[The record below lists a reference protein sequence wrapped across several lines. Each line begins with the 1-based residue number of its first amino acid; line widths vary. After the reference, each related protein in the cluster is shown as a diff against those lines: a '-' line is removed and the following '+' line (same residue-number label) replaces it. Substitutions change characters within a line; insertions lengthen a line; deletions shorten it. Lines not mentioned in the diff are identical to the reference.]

1 MKPIQFPLEE
11 PIMVFAT
18 ILILVLVIPVLLRK
32 TPIPSIVGLI
42 LAGIVVGPSA
52 FNIISKN
59 EIVTLFSTVGL
70 LYIMFLAGLEIEFK
84 ELKSNRFQT
93 ITFGILNFLIPF
105 TAGYFAGVHW
115 LNLEFIPALLIGLML
130 ASNTLIA
137 FPLVG
142 KLNIGKTRAVN
153 TAVSGTVIADTIVLI
168 ILAFITASLSR
179 SNGKGNLW
187 AIGGAFSL
195 FTLFILFM
203 LPRISKWFFKT
214 LANDGNLQFI
224 FALTMLFLSS
234 IFAEMAGAEPIVG
247 AFFAGLVLNKLI
259 PSTSNLMN
267 RIDFVGNTLF
277 IPVFLISVGMLV
289 NIRDIFS
296 SFAPL
301 LLSLLFIG
309 LALSGKWV
317 SAWLT
322 KLLFRLT
329 KHEMNVIFGLTTAR
343 AAATLAI
350 ALIGLNNGLISN
362 PMFNAIIL
370 LILASSIFSSY
381 ITERYGK
388 QLAIDQTLYQ
398 KKQPRLMTNRIL
410 IPIANPKS
418 THHLIDLAGLI
429 KDPDS
434 PEPIFPLAITT
445 DNKEA
450 ENQVAANKR
459 TMEELTKHYSA
470 NHTLIHGITRIDINV
485 SLAIARTSKE
495 MEITD
500 IILGRSDKPTNE
512 LKKLYGN
519 LLENILNTTTSCV
532 LVCDFHTPISLTK
545 NILVVVTAN
554 DHLEYGYP
562 HWKAIIGRL
571 TLQLSANLTFVI
583 SKTTFSTLK
592 NALTS
597 DFKSQSCQFVIYNH
611 WNEMESVLANYK
623 EAMVV
628 IINARHGTLSYNQRL
643 YGFTYE
649 MPAFLEVH
657 NTINLYPPS
666 SGQML

>member
-1 MKPIQFPLEE
+1 
-11 PIMVFAT
+11 
-18 ILILVLVIPVLLRK
+18 
-32 TPIPSIVGLI
+32 
-42 LAGIVVGPSA
+42 
-52 FNIISKN
+52 
-59 EIVTLFSTVGL
+59 
-70 LYIMFLAGLEIEFK
+70 
-84 ELKSNRFQT
+84 
-93 ITFGILNFLIPF
+93 
-105 TAGYFAGVHW
+105 
-115 LNLEFIPALLIGLML
+115 
-130 ASNTLIA
+130 
-137 FPLVG
+137 
-142 KLNIGKTRAVN
+142 
-153 TAVSGTVIADTIVLI
+153 
-168 ILAFITASLSR
+168 
-179 SNGKGNLW
+179 
-187 AIGGAFSL
+187 
-195 FTLFILFM
+195 
-203 LPRISKWFFKT
+203 
-214 LANDGNLQFI
+214 
-224 FALTMLFLSS
+224 
-234 IFAEMAGAEPIVG
+234 
-247 AFFAGLVLNKLI
+247 
-259 PSTSNLMN
+259 
-267 RIDFVGNTLF
+267 
-277 IPVFLISVGMLV
+277 
-289 NIRDIFS
+289 
-296 SFAPL
+296 
-301 LLSLLFIG
+301 
-309 LALSGKWV
+309 
-317 SAWLT
+317 
-322 KLLFRLT
+322 
-329 KHEMNVIFGLTTAR
+329 
-343 AAATLAI
+343 
-350 ALIGLNNGLISN
+350 
-362 PMFNAIIL
+362 
-370 LILASSIFSSY
+370 
-381 ITERYGK
+381 
-388 QLAIDQTLYQ
+388 
-398 KKQPRLMTNRIL
+398 
-410 IPIANPKS
+410 
-418 THHLIDLAGLI
+418 
-429 KDPDS
+429 DS

-623 EAMVV
+623 AAMVV